1 METAGALARRG
12 HHVTVF
18 TAGAAGARPERDQNE
33 HIIGT
38 GTVRTV
44 RCRRVHDDPLRH
56 ERWFGLQLVTRLA
69 RGRFDAVHSLM
80 PRDALAAIR
89 SRRVGGH
96 RTVYEE
102 LGNPYRR
109 WWATL
114 ADRRA
119 RELVVHHIDV
129 YGCMSRFS
137 LSVLE
142 SEWGRRGALIPGG
155 VRLAEFSPA
164 PTRAPEPTVLFSGA
178 IDERRKGL
186 GLLFEAAALVV
197 ADIPELRIWL
207 SGPGDPE
214 PYLTTTPALRR
225 RVEHLPLGEA
235 RHQGERYGRAWVTA
249 LPSRGDSFGLAL
261 LESLACGTPIVVLD
275 DAAPPELVTPS
286 TGAVARPDDPVA
298 LARALRRAIDLAAA
312 PATAGRCRD
321 FAAGFDWDTAIAPRL
336 EQLYS
341 GAPR

>member
-1 METAGALARRG
+1 METAEALARRG

-18 TAGAAGARPERDQNE
+18 TAGATGASPERDQGE
-33 HIIGT
+33 AVFGT
-38 GTVRTV
+38 GIVRTV
-44 RCRRVHDDPLRH
+44 RSRRLHGDPLRH
-56 ERWFGLQLVTRLA
+56 ERWFGLQLLPRLA

-89 SRRVGGH
+89 SRGVGGH

-119 RELVVHHIDV
+119 REQVVRHVDV

-155 VRLAEFSPA
+155 VRLAEFTPT

-186 GLLFEAAALVV
+186 GLLFEAAALLV

-214 PYLTTTPALRR
+214 PYLTTTPALRP

-235 RHQGERYGRAWVTA
+235 RRQGERYGRAWVTA
-249 LPSRGDSFGLAL
+249 LPSKGDSFGMVL

-286 TGAVARPDDPVA
+286 TGAVAQPGDPLA
-298 LARALRRAIDLAAA
+298 LARALRQALDLAAE
-312 PATAGRCRD
+312 PATAQRCRD
-321 FAAGFDWDTAIAPRL
+321 FAAAFDWDTGIAPRL

-341 GAPR
+341 GAPS